1 VIGVVYDANVL
12 VSGLAGY
19 RIERSTPGA
28 LVRAW
33 QRGEVE
39 LFLSEHILG
48 EVTRTLSGPYF
59 RRRLSE
65 AQIVQGMATLR
76 LRSRIVSI
84 TEEMQGVATH
94 PEDDLILATVVSA
107 RVDYLVT
114 GDAQLQKLQEYQGV
128 RIVSP
133 RAFQDVL
140 EEGRSS

>member
-94 PEDDLILATVVSA
+94 PEDDLVLATAASA
-107 RVDYLVT
+107 GVDYLVT

-128 RIVSP
+128 RIVNPS
-133 RAFQDVL
+133 AF
-140 EEGRSS
+140 